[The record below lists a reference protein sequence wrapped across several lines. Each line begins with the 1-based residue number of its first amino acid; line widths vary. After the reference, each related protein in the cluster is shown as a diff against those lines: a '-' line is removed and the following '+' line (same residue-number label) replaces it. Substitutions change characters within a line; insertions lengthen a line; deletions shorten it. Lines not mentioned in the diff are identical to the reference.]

1 MSDTRFLQ
9 YTTEYISGVM
19 SLRTPQEDSL
29 KILDSIMS
37 EVDLSKDRKLE
48 EKLGDMKLMRCI
60 QFVRILKEIFRP
72 LPLLWLRELAKQG

>member
-37 EVDLSKDRKLE
+37 GVDLSKKTGRKA
-48 EKLGDMKLMRCI
+48 
-60 QFVRILKEIFRP
+60 Q
-72 LPLLWLRELAKQG
+72 